1 MAGGITALDEAIRE
15 YLFFRG
21 FVNTLKQFETEKK
34 EDRDKE
40 LNVSKYLITTINRTG
55 KFSNR
60 QTRLLITCCSVWS
73 GLTLLNSE
81 HTGLI
86 YMTNFLVD
94 LIMTANRL
102 HTNLRQVYCDFT

>member
-40 LNVSKYLITTINRTG
+40 LNVSNPA
-55 KFSNR
+55 S
-60 QTRLLITCCSVWS
+60 
-73 GLTLLNSE
+73 
-81 HTGLI
+81 
-86 YMTNFLVD
+86 
-94 LIMTANRL
+94 
-102 HTNLRQVYCDFT
+102 